1 MDPETRDI
9 DMWMKKT
16 LNNWAEQGTL
26 SLEKSAQLQM
36 NIAELANQERKNHFT
51 RKVCSIVAA
60 IITFIWLIFGSC
72 PVAAA
77 SYVDR
82 PIHSAHFSQV
92 IIVSLFIILIC
103 FFLNFLFRTAN
114 SNFEV
119 DYE

>member
-1 MDPETRDI
+1 MEPETRDI
-9 DMWMKKT
+9 DVWMKET

-36 NIAELANQERKNHFT
+36 NIAKLANQERRNHFT
-51 RKVCSIVAA
+51 RKICSIVAA
-60 IITFIWLIFGSC
+60 IITFIWLILGSC

-82 PIHSAHFSQV
+82 PIHSTHFPQV
-92 IIVSLFIILIC
+92 MIVSLFIILIC
-103 FFLNFLFRTAN
+103 FFLNLLFRKAN

-119 DYE
+119 NYE